1 MPQHKSAEKRLR
13 QSKERHE
20 HNRKYRSRMRT
31 MIKKVEESED
41 KDEAVPLLNETKALL
56 DRMVSKGLIHDN
68 KAARYKSRLDKHVD
82 SL

>member
-31 MIKKVEESED
+31 MIKKVEQTDD
-41 KDEAVPLLNETKALL
+41 KEEATSLLNETKALL
-56 DRMVSKGLIHDN
+56 DRMASKGLIHAN
-68 KAARYKSRLDKHVD
+68 KAARYKSRLDKHVNG
-82 SL
+82 L

>member
-13 QSKERHE
+13 QSKQRHE
-20 HNRKYRSRMRT
+20 HNRQYRSRMRT
-31 MIKKVEESED
+31 MMKKVEESED

-56 DRMVSKGLIHDN
+56 DRMVSKGLIHEN
-68 KAARYKSRLDKHVD
+68 KAARYKSRLDKHVN